1 MRCAVLKCR
10 VLHYVTGCNQ
20 RSLSCLAYPFV
31 VSSVACPW
39 PEKTRGNTE
48 VVLPIIMSCQ
58 AKPYLPARE
67 QQLQARLHAVQQNHQ
82 FVLLMH
88 QQIVL

>member
-1 MRCAVLKCR
+1 MRCPVLKCG

-20 RSLSCLAYPFV
+20 RSLSHLAYPFV
-31 VSSVACPW
+31 VSSIAYP
-39 PEKTRGNTE
+39 
-48 VVLPIIMSCQ
+48 CQ

-88 QQIVL
+88 QKIVF